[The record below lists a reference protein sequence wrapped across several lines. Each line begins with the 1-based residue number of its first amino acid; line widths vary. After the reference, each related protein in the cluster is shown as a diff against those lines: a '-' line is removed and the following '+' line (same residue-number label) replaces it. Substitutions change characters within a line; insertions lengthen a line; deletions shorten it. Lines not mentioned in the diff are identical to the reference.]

1 MPLAC
6 GSSHVMSARSSE
18 RMRQVTISSGD
29 VATDRAVRRMTIA
42 LAVMSAATFGTLSFT
57 FSVMLGPMGTELG
70 WSNVLLSAGF
80 TLGAVVGGSLSAVVG
95 RTIDV
100 RGGRGVIVTG
110 SFVGAAGVLLW
121 SMATTPVSYLLAWVV
136 IGVGMALGFYDP
148 AFACV
153 VRHAPGR
160 RRQAVLAITLAG
172 ALASTIYIPLAEFL
186 IVRSGWRAALVQ
198 LAVLFVVV
206 TLPTNLWGLPRRGV
220 VLEADASVI
229 VEIDPMVVEDPSAA
243 PSEQPHTMPDASPS
257 MRNSSDLRRVALA
270 AVLGYAVTI
279 ALGTH
284 LVAFLIVGGRSS
296 AVAAALAAGLG
307 VGKLIGR
314 LGVGVVMRW
323 VGSYRLVMAC
333 HLALGAALAIPLM
346 LPPGPLDLVMVAALG
361 IAAGALTVVRPLY
374 IADLFGTRGFGQ
386 TSGRVNRVNRVTT
399 AFVPMMVGAIVT
411 VTGSYAAAWGLLAIG
426 VVAGAVILPPLRT
439 PRSQEMVIPTGE
451 PDGAPGPEAQ

>member
-1 MPLAC
+1 
-6 GSSHVMSARSSE
+6 
-18 RMRQVTISSGD
+18 MRQVTTSSAA

-57 FSVMLGPMGTELG
+57 FSVMLGPMGAELG

-95 RTIDV
+95 RMIDV

-110 SFVGAAGVLLW
+110 SFVGASGVLLW
-121 SMATTPVSYLLAWVV
+121 SMATTPAAYLLAWVV

-160 RRQAVLAITLAG
+160 RREAVLAITLAG

-186 IVRSGWRAALVQ
+186 ISRSGWRAALVQ

-220 VLEADASVI
+220 VLEPDPLAI
-229 VEIDPMVVEDPSAA
+229 VEVDPLVAGVSSAA
-243 PSEQPHTMPDASPS
+243 LTESSHATPDTAPS

-307 VGKLIGR
+307 VGKLLGR
-314 LGVGVVMRW
+314 LGVGLVMRW
-323 VGSYRLVMAC
+323 VGSYRLFMGC
-333 HLALGAALAIPLM
+333 HVALGAALAIPLL

-361 IAAGALTVVRPLY
+361 VSAGALTVVRPLY
-374 IADLFGTRGFGQ
+374 IADLFGSRGFGQ

-411 VTGSYAAAWGLLAIG
+411 FTGSYAAAWGLLAVG
-426 VVAGAVILPPLRT
+426 VVAGALILPPLPT
-439 PRSQEMVIPTGE
+439 PPSDLRGTPVTTEESETAADP
-451 PDGAPGPEAQ
+451 GAP